1 MLETDHKLRW
11 DGDEFSKKQLAV
23 ASMLE
28 CQVDFPTMAEEEES
42 FRLELLDDGVD
53 TVQLYLPTVVA
64 IEMKELLEAGN
75 S

>member
-1 MLETDHKLRW
+1 M
-11 DGDEFSKKQLAV
+11 